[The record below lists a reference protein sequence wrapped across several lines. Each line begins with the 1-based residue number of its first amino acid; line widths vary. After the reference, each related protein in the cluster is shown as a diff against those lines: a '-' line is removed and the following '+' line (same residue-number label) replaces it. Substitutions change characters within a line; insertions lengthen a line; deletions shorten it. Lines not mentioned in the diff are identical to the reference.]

1 MGAGTDLRGNSL
13 TEQYRIIIV
22 EDDLDVAAYTK
33 TVLERKLDAAVL
45 TFPDAAQVPGAV
57 RDFKPDV
64 LITDIEMPG
73 ISGLDLIDLVRK
85 ESPGLPVLVITA
97 HASVDYA
104 VTALRNKAND
114 FMSKPVDSEVLA
126 QRVAELAS
134 GFRTAQQNTPE
145 KAVVLAIGAHPND
158 VEVGVGGILAAHRDA
173 GNPVTILVLSR
184 GSTDGGVR
192 EAWNQALASAN
203 VIGATVVLEDV
214 PEYDVQAEAAVSVIR
229 RTVSEVK
236 PTIIYT
242 HSINDRH
249 KDHRAAF
256 DATMLAATGV
266 PTVVCYQGTT
276 STTDFNPNR
285 FVTIDGRTDVKLAM
299 IENFAPEGDRP
310 PYLKPDFVMATARYW
325 SRFGNGLYCEPLEIV
340 RESL

>member
-1 MGAGTDLRGNSL
+1 M

-33 TVLERKLDAAVL
+33 TVLERKLDAIVQ
-45 TFPDAAQVPGAV
+45 TYPDATGVPGAV
-57 RDFKPDV
+57 REFRPDV

-73 ISGLDLIDLVRK
+73 VSGLEIIDLVRR
-85 ESPGLPVLVITA
+85 ERPGLPVLVITA

-114 FMSKPVDSEVLA
+114 FMAKPVDSGALV
-126 QRVAELAS
+126 QRVSELAS
-134 GFRTAQQNTPE
+134 AFRTAQSNTPD

-184 GSTDGGVR
+184 GSIDGGVR
-192 EAWNQALASAN
+192 EAWDRSLASAN
-203 VIGATVVLEDV
+203 IIGATLVLEDAA
-214 PEYDVQAEAAVSVIR
+214 EYDIQADKTVEVIK
-229 RTVSEVK
+229 RTVAEVK
-236 PTIIYT
+236 PTIVYT

-285 FVTIDGRTDVKLAM
+285 FVTIDGRTDAKLAM
-299 IENFAPEGDRP
+299 LENFVPHGTRP
-310 PYLKPDFVMATARYW
+310 PYLKTDFVMSTARYW
-325 SRFGNGLYCEPLEIV
+325 SRFGHGLYCEPLEIV

>member
-1 MGAGTDLRGNSL
+1 M

-33 TVLERKLDAAVL
+33 TVLERKLDAVVQ
-45 TFPDAAQVPGAV
+45 TFPDATQVPGAV
-57 RDFKPDV
+57 RDFKPDL

-73 ISGLDLIDLVRK
+73 INGLELIDLVRK
-85 ESPGLPVLVITA
+85 EIPGLPVLVITA

-114 FMSKPVDSEVLA
+114 FMAKPVDSGALV
-126 QRVAELAS
+126 QRVSELAS
-134 GFRTAQQNTPE
+134 SFRSAQSNTPD

-184 GSTDGGVR
+184 GSIDGGVR

-203 VIGATVVLEDV
+203 IIGATLVLEDV
-214 PEYDVQAEAAVSVIR
+214 TEYDIQAETAVSVIR
-229 RTVSEVK
+229 RTVAEVK
-236 PTIIYT
+236 PTIVYS
-242 HSINDRH
+242 HSMNDRH
-249 KDHRAAF
+249 KDHRAVF
-256 DATMLAATGV
+256 DATMLATNGV

-299 IENFAPEGDRP
+299 LENFAPEGERP
-310 PYLKPDFVMATARYW
+310 PYLKPDFVMSTARYW
-325 SRFGNGLYCEPLEIV
+325 SRFGQGLYCEPLEIV

>member
-1 MGAGTDLRGNSL
+1 M
-13 TEQYRIIIV
+13 TEPYRIIIV

-33 TVLERKLDAAVL
+33 TVLERRLGAVVQ
-45 TFPDAAQVPGAV
+45 TFPDATQVPGVV

-64 LITDIEMPG
+64 LITDIELPG
-73 ISGLDLIDLVRK
+73 INGLELIDLAR
-85 ESPGLPVLVITA
+85 EASPGLPVLVITA

-114 FMSKPVDSEVLA
+114 FLTKPVDSSALV
-126 QRVAELAS
+126 QRVSELATA
-134 GFRTAQQNTPE
+134 FRTAQQNTPG

-158 VEVGVGGILAAHRDA
+158 VEVGVGGILAAHRQA

-184 GSTDGGVR
+184 GTIDGGVR
-192 EAWNQALASAN
+192 EAWDRALASAN
-203 VIGATVVLEDV
+203 VIGATVVLEDAS
-214 PEYDVQAEAAVSVIR
+214 EFDVQVESAVAVIR
-229 RTVSEVK
+229 RTVDEVK
-236 PTIIYT
+236 PTIVYT

-249 KDHRAAF
+249 QDHRAAF
-256 DATMLAATGV
+256 DATMLAATSV
-266 PTVVCYQGTT
+266 PTIVCFQGTT

-299 IENFAPEGDRP
+299 LENFAPDDNRP

-325 SRFGNGLYCEPLEIV
+325 SRFGQGLYCEPLEIV
-340 RESL
+340 RESY